1 MKAPRTK
8 RQQQALE
15 TREKIVNCALRLFG
29 EKGFDNV
36 SMEMIAEE
44 TNTSIGAIY
53 HHFSGKE
60 EIAAQTL
67 ASLDEGYEEYF
78 EYLMEDEAAQA
89 LTPLKK
95 LEEYFVFVQIRSS
108 ETKSL
113 NYAYIHDLRDT
124 ADTMILGVSKDRM
137 IYQNY
142 EKLIRLCQEK
152 GELPQDSEAERI
164 ISVLTQVSRGLLV
177 DWMLQK
183 QSFDIEDQA
192 RILIHIV
199 LQGLAR

>member
-67 ASLDEGYEEYF
+67 VSLEEGYEEYF
-78 EYLMEDEAAQA
+78 EYLSEDEAAQA
-89 LTPLKK
+89 LTPL
-95 LEEYFVFVQIRSS
+95 
-108 ETKSL
+108 
-113 NYAYIHDLRDT
+113 
-124 ADTMILGVSKDRM
+124 
-137 IYQNY
+137 
-142 EKLIRLCQEK
+142 KLIRLCQEK

-183 QSFDIEDQA
+183 QSFDIEEQA

>member
-1 MKAPRTK
+1 
-8 RQQQALE
+8 
-15 TREKIVNCALRLFG
+15 
-29 EKGFDNV
+29 
-36 SMEMIAEE
+36 MIAEE

-113 NYAYIHDLRDT
+113 NYAYIHDPVSYTHLDVYKRQLFHRPGWNRRPPCPTLRW
-124 ADTMILGVSKDRM
+124 R
-137 IYQNY
+137 
-142 EKLIRLCQEK
+142 
-152 GELPQDSEAERI
+152 
-164 ISVLTQVSRGLLV
+164 
-177 DWMLQK
+177 
-183 QSFDIEDQA
+183 
-192 RILIHIV
+192 
-199 LQGLAR
+199 

>member
-1 MKAPRTK
+1 MAEGKGANMKAPRTK
-8 RQQQALE
+8 RQQALE

-44 TNTSIGAIY
+44 TQTSIGAIY

-67 ASLDEGYEEYF
+67 ASLDEEYF
-78 EYLMEDEAAQA
+78 
-89 LTPLKK
+89 
-95 LEEYFVFVQIRSS
+95 FFVQIRSS
-108 ETKSL
+108 ETKAL

-124 ADTMILGVSKDRM
+124 SDTMILGGNKDRV

-142 EKLIRLCQEK
+142 EKLIRFCREK
-152 GELPQDSEAERI
+152 GEMPEGNGEARI

-183 QSFDIEDQA
+183 QSFDIEEQA
-192 RILIHIV
+192 RFLLHIV
-199 LQGLAR
+199 MKGLAR

>member
-1 MKAPRTK
+1 
-8 RQQQALE
+8 
-15 TREKIVNCALRLFG
+15 
-29 EKGFDNV
+29 
-36 SMEMIAEE
+36 
-44 TNTSIGAIY
+44 
-53 HHFSGKE
+53 
-60 EIAAQTL
+60 
-67 ASLDEGYEEYF
+67 
-78 EYLMEDEAAQA
+78 
-89 LTPLKK
+89 
-95 LEEYFVFVQIRSS
+95 
-108 ETKSL
+108 
-113 NYAYIHDLRDT
+113 
-124 ADTMILGVSKDRM
+124 MILGVNKDRM

-183 QSFDIEDQA
+183 QSFDIEEQA